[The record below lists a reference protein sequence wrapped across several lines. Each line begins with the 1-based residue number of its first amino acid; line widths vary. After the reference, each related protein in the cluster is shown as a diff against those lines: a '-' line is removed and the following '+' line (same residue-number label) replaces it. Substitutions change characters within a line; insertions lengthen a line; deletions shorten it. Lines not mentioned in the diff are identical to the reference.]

1 MPVSLTVEELE
12 VFILVF
18 LRTSA
23 LLFAVPILGAQE
35 VPRIAKIGM
44 ALMLAWI
51 IAPAVDLPA
60 SVAGF
65 ELVEF
70 VPAVIG
76 EVLVGV
82 LIGLSA
88 RIIFEGIQIGGQL
101 VGFQMGFGIVNVMDP
116 VTGANFSIIAQIQN
130 LLAVLLFITLGLHHI
145 FIKAVFTSFTKIP
158 LLNCALPGTLVEW
171 FTHTAGSIFITGLK
185 VAAPTMAL
193 LLFVSAGMGIIN
205 KAAQGMNVMI
215 VMFPLKIAVGLFGIA
230 LSMPMFGVVVQ
241 KSFRHLDEYIAVI
254 LQLSAAR

>member
-1 MPVSLTVEELE
+1 MPLSLSAEQFE
-12 VFILVF
+12 VFVLV
-18 LRTSA
+18 LVRTSA
-23 LLFAVPILGAQE
+23 LLFSVPILGAQE

-44 ALMLAWI
+44 SLMLAWI
-51 IAPAVDLPA
+51 IAPAVGLPA
-60 SVAGF
+60 GTAAFQV
-65 ELVEF
+65 EEF

-116 VTGANFSIIAQIQN
+116 ITGANFSIIAQIQN
-130 LLAVLLFITLGLHHI
+130 LLAVLLFITLGLHHL
-145 FIKAVFTSFTKIP
+145 FIKAVFASFTKIP
-158 LLNCALPGTLVEW
+158 LLHCAVPGTLVEW
-171 FTHTAGSIFITGLK
+171 FARTAGNIFTVGLK

-215 VMFPLKIAVGLFGIA
+215 VMFPLKIAVGLFGVA
-230 LSMPMFGVVVQ
+230 LTMPMFVVIAQ
-241 KSFRHLDEYIAVI
+241 KSFRNLEEYIAVI
-254 LQLSAAR
+254 LKLAGTQ